1 MAKQTKPA
9 ATLQPIEST
18 MKDVFGDHPTNVI
31 AHIQY
36 GAEALDW
43 MESIFHGIEKQHDNE
58 GSGSHI
64 KKLAGLGKYVAF
76 DISNTLGC
84 QYEEY
89 SEKLE
94 AAISES
100 EAAK

>member
-9 ATLQPIEST
+9 APLQPIEST
-18 MKDVFGDHPTNVI
+18 MKDVFGDRPTDVI

-36 GAEALDW
+36 GVEALDW
-43 MESIFHGIEKQHDNE
+43 LESVFHAIEQLHDNE
-58 GSGSHI
+58 PSNRHI

-94 AAISES
+94 AAIAES
-100 EAAK
+100 EVAK

>member
-1 MAKQTKPA
+1 MAKQTKSA
-9 ATLQPIEST
+9 APLQPIEST
-18 MKDVFGDHPTNVI
+18 MKDVFGDIPTNVI
-31 AHIQY
+31 AHIKY
-36 GAEALDW
+36 GVEALDW
-43 MESIFHGIEKQHDNE
+43 MESIFHAIEKLHDNA

-64 KKLAGLGKYVAF
+64 KRLASLGKYVAF

-94 AAISES
+94 AAIAES